1 MDAFEYS
8 ESDVLYT
15 QLSFFQ
21 KFMKR
26 HSLDKMTAL
35 QLFKE
40 NEVLRSFRIAT
51 NRYSLTAMAKFW
63 MTSML
68 CSEITG

>member
-1 MDAFEYS
+1 MKSSGLIEYD

-26 HSLDKMTAL
+26 HSLDKMIAL

-40 NEVLRSFRIAT
+40 NDVF
-51 NRYSLTAMAKFW
+51 
-63 MTSML
+63 
-68 CSEITG
+68 EIYKGLLDYQ